1 MNRKKVRRHRRA
13 KTNKMT
19 LKEMKDILFK
29 SEQSQEH
36 SENDKSVICEQCPY
50 VARNDKMLS
59 FHIEIVH
66 KSNW

>member
-1 MNRKKVRRHRRA
+1 
-13 KTNKMT
+13 
-19 LKEMKDILFK
+19 MKDILFK